1 MNDTETTM
9 RHTPAP
15 WRAVGP
21 EILEDGSVYP
31 PHIAGGARA
40 LEICTF
46 RRTTDAM
53 AESVTDVRSASANAR
68 LIAAAPD
75 LLMALRAFLYAPNG
89 VRICTC
95 RDRLGVMNQTS
106 SACCYCIAREVTW
119 RAMEE
124 S

>member
-1 MNDTETTM
+1 MTTM

-21 EILEDGSVYP
+21 EMLEDGSVYP
-31 PHIAGGARA
+31 PHIEGGARA
-40 LEICTF
+40 LEICHFSDWTAS
-46 RRTTDAM
+46 DAM
-53 AESVTDVRSASANAR
+53 AESATDVRSKRANAR

-75 LLMALRAFLYAPNG
+75 LLMALRAFLHTPSG
-89 VRICTC
+89 VRMCTC
-95 RDRLGVMNQTS
+95 RDRLGVLTQTS
-106 SACCYCIAREVTW
+106 SACCYCIARDVVR